1 MSTDSYFNN
10 AREAIDVA
18 VARNI
23 EDMRRNGTLA
33 NYVATSRDQLINN
46 INSAQQNNG
55 NKVITDYKRAADVQ
69 KANFNYFKRN
79 SDLLRV
85 GDLPLKSMER
95 DAQSLRTDNQ
105 NAQRQYEINQWT
117 SGNRLDTLFVY
128 QIIFVSVLI
137 LAIFTGMWRAG
148 FVSTGF
154 LSLLM
159 SLSLIV
165 IILVIV
171 NRAQY
176 TAFSRDQRYWNKR
189 SFTKI
194 AGPSI
199 TPPDCPVIADVITGL
214 PGRATDAAQQ
224 AVTQGRTALG
234 SALANLGRG
243 LSSAGTAVG
252 SS

>member
-10 AREAIDVA
+10 AREAIDIA

-33 NYVATSRDQLINN
+33 NYVATSRDQLINS

-55 NKVITDYKRAADVQ
+55 SKVIADYQRATDVQ
-69 KANFNYFKRN
+69 KANYNYFKRN

-85 GDLPLKSMER
+85 GDLPLKAMQR
-95 DAQSLRTDNQ
+95 DAEALRHDNQ

-128 QIIFVSVLI
+128 QIIFVSILV

-148 FVSTGF
+148 FVGTGF

-159 SLSLIV
+159 LLSLV
-165 IILVIV
+165 IIVLVIFY
-171 NRAQY
+171 RAQY
-176 TAFSRDQRYWNKR
+176 TAFTRDQRYWNKR
-189 SFTKI
+189 GFQKF
-194 AGPSI
+194 AGPTI
-199 TPPDCPVIADVITGL
+199 TPPDCPVIADTIAGL
-214 PGRATDAAQQ
+214 PGSA
-224 AVTQGRTALG
+224 
-234 SALANLGRG
+234 SALAQNISDQTLNTTSNLLTSLGSR
-243 LSSAGTAVG
+243 LTSAGNAVRT
-252 SS
+252 